1 VWSQGRGTP
10 INFASPKSPKPV
22 VDLGKRRLKF
32 GLILA
37 GVLVPTLLGAYMTFM
52 SNKRAE
58 LGRLQMTKEKLETE
72 WKSLA
77 QERVDFDAIKDWEE
91 STVSWIDEMYD
102 IAARL
107 PHKAGFR
114 LTQVTAVPLPKRTG
128 KDKYVA
134 RLTLHG
140 VMASDQDTLVSQFLE
155 EIHKDPHLR
164 AAPADF
170 RGQEFTLKI
179 DVTAQPPK
187 KYQTRFT
194 PPPPAK
200 TPVAEPEMPPEDDS

>member
-1 VWSQGRGTP
+1 MTP
-10 INFASPKSPKPV
+10 NFAQAVDPIFLYVLALLDRISRDTKPKPQEERARIRALI
-22 VDLGKRRLKF
+22 DEAEARLGS
-32 GLILA
+32 G
-37 GVLVPTLLGAYMTFM
+37 
-52 SNKRAE
+52 
-58 LGRLQMTKEKLETE
+58 TE
-72 WKSLA
+72 WELA
-77 QERVDFDAIKDWEE
+77 KYAL
-91 STVSWIDEMYD
+91 VSWIDEMYD